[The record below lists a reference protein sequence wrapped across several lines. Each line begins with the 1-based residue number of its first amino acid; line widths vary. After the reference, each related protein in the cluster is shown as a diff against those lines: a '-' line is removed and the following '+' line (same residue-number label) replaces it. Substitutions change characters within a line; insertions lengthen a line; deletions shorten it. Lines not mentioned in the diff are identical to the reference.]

1 MRTGQTTTGLLHL
14 HHFEGTKERRLNLGM
29 QIQSSKARKAQ

>member
-1 MRTGQTTTGLLHL
+1 MRKGQTTTGLLHF
-14 HHFEGTKERRLNLGM
+14 HHFEGTKERRLDVRM